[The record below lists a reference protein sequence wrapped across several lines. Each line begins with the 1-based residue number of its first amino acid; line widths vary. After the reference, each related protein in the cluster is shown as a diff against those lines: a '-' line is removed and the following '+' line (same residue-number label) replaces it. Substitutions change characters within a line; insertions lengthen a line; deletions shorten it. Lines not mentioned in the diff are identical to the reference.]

1 MSGLPDR
8 PLWRMA
14 RLALAGHLPPLAL
27 AAAATV
33 GAGLVELLKPWP
45 IKLALDLFLA
55 PSAAL
60 SSRDAGFAFLR
71 AWPTPWGMAAVAFSF
86 VVIAALAGACGAAQ
100 TRLQARVGQRTL
112 LTLRLRLFR
121 HLTSLSP
128 AFHRR
133 RRAGELLVHLVGDL
147 NVVSEFLVG
156 QVSRVAGR
164 VVFLAGMV
172 FVLVQ
177 LDARLAL
184 VAAAAIP
191 IVGLV
196 VRRQVLAIRAA
207 ARTQRKRE
215 GRLAALAGE
224 SLQLVSVLQTYGAEE
239 RAANRLERE
248 GEAFLDAGL
257 TSARAE
263 ARIQTTVE
271 IAGGVG
277 LALVLFAGLLR
288 VQAGAITAGD
298 LVVVLSYVRSLQRP
312 LRDLAQAAQRA
323 SKATACAERV
333 VTLLDTPP
341 TVVDG
346 PDAIGADGVR
356 GDLEFVGVSHA
367 YGPARP
373 ALRDVDLAIAAGER
387 VAVVGATGAGKST
400 LFALVSRLFDPEAG
414 VVRIDGRDVRDYR
427 VAALRRRIAVG
438 LQESVLLGATIR
450 ENLLLADPTR
460 SDEDLWRALAD
471 AQVDRFVRALPQGLD
486 APLAERGATLSGGQR
501 QRIALARAFLRDAP
515 ILLLDEPS
523 TGLDAVTERALALA
537 IDRHAEGR
545 TCLVIVH
552 QLEAVRDARR
562 IVVLDDGRVV
572 GDGRHEEL
580 LARCA
585 AYQHLWEARAFTRAA
600 AG

>member
-1 MSGLPDR
+1 MSAPHER

-14 RLALAGHLPPLAL
+14 RLALAGHVRPLAL

-45 IKLALDLFLA
+45 IKLALDLFVV
-55 PSAAL
+55 PSATLAA
-60 SSRDAGFAFLR
+60 RDAEFAFLR
-71 AWPTPWGMAAVAFSF
+71 AWPSPWGMAAVASAF
-86 VVIAALAGACGAAQ
+86 VAIAALAGACGAAQ

-147 NVVSEFLVG
+147 NVVSGFLVG

-164 VVFLAGMV
+164 AVFLVGMV
-172 FVLVQ
+172 IVLVQ

-239 RAANRLERE
+239 RAAHRLEHE

-257 TSARAE
+257 ASAGAE

-323 SKATACAERV
+323 SKASACAERV
-333 VTLLDTPP
+333 VALLDTPP
-341 TVVDG
+341 TVVDR
-346 PDAIGADGVR
+346 PDAIAADGVR

-367 YGPARP
+367 YGPSRP
-373 ALRDVDLAIAAGER
+373 ALRDIDLAIAAGER

-400 LFALVSRLFDPEAG
+400 LFALVSRLFDPESG

-427 VAALRRRIAVG
+427 VADLRRRVAVG

-471 AQVDRFVRALPQGLD
+471 AQVDHFVRALPQGLD
-486 APLAERGATLSGGQR
+486 APLAERGATLSGGER

-552 QLEAVRDARR
+552 QLEA
-562 IVVLDDGRVV
+562 
-572 GDGRHEEL
+572 
-580 LARCA
+580 
-585 AYQHLWEARAFTRAA
+585 
-600 AG
+600 